1 MRLLQLIGLLL
12 VLLFAL
18 VWPFYSNHF
27 AVDKGNKF
35 RVLANGWVSI
45 YPEIHLQDDL
55 SVTQKIKQTISADL
69 VHGRFR
75 PAFFSM

>member
-1 MRLLQLIGLLL
+1 MRLIKLTGLLS

-18 VWPFYSNHF
+18 VWPFYTNNF
-27 AVDKGNKF
+27 AIDKANSF
-35 RVLANGWVSI
+35 RTLANGWVSI
-45 YPEIHLQDDL
+45 YADIHFQDNV
-55 SVTQKIKQTISADL
+55 SFIEKIKQTVSADL